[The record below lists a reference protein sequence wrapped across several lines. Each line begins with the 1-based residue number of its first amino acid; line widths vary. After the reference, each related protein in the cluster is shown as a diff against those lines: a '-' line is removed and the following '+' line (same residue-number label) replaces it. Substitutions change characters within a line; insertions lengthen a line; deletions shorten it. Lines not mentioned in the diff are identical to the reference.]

1 MLKGEGVMV
10 RPAVSEAE
18 VLNSVLTMAIL
29 PVDGEV
35 KKISLSSITFLI
47 FRSAQISKVLASFEI

>member
-1 MLKGEGVMV
+1 MV